1 MRKRHNVKNQIEDE
15 SRKKTE
21 KSKKKIR
28 HILEWLWA
36 FIFVS
41 NTRKKN
47 GKKKVLDRFAFC
59 ASFRYILSSFFC
71 FMERTLYVHVSL
83 KFGCSFLFWHSC
95 ERCSGME
102 ETVIPIFVLPYF
114 FWIRATSRFIDMYS
128 RLSIICFSMFFIH
141 FVRVNANI
149 RRYSSHSP
157 VFSFAPI
164 FNLSRWAYCFNR

>member
-15 SRKKTE
+15 SRKKNTE

-47 GKKKVLDRFAFC
+47 RKKKVLDRFAFY

-102 ETVIPIFVLPYF
+102 ETVIPIFVFPNF
-114 FWIRATSRFIDMYS
+114 FRSVLLADSSICIHDC
-128 RLSIICFSMFFIH
+128 LSYVFPCFSF
-141 FVRVNANI
+141 N
-149 RRYSSHSP
+149 
-157 VFSFAPI
+157 SFG
-164 FNLSRWAYCFNR
+164 